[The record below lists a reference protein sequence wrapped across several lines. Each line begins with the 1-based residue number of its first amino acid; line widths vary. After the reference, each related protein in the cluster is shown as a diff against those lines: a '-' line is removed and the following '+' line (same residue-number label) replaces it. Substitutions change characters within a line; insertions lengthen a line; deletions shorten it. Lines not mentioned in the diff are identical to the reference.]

1 MRSGGEICLKRR
13 GYCSRF
19 NLLGKS
25 PQRGRIEGM
34 TEKLRQFRRELDELD
49 DQILELLS
57 RRLGICREV
66 ALYKAEAGIAMM
78 QADRV
83 TQVKV
88 RAVAEGKTRG
98 LNENFVLSLYE
109 IVITEACRIEDEIIG
124 ARERR

>member
-1 MRSGGEICLKRR
+1 
-13 GYCSRF
+13 
-19 NLLGKS
+19 
-25 PQRGRIEGM
+25 M

-49 DQILELLS
+49 DRILELLS

-83 TQVKV
+83 TQVKD
-88 RAVAEGKTRG
+88 RAVSEGKTRG
-98 LNENFVLSLYE
+98 LTENFVLSLYE

-124 ARERR
+124 ARERP

>member
-1 MRSGGEICLKRR
+1 
-13 GYCSRF
+13 
-19 NLLGKS
+19 
-25 PQRGRIEGM
+25 
-34 TEKLRQFRRELDELD
+34 
-49 DQILELLS
+49 
-57 RRLGICREV
+57 
-66 ALYKAEAGIAMM
+66 MM